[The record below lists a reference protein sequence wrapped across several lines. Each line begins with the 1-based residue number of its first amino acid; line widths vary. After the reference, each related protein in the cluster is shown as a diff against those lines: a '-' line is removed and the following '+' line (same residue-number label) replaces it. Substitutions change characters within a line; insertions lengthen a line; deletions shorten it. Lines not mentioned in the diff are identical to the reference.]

1 MNDLSILHAFKHMSV
16 ALMIVGPEG
25 EILRCNA
32 AASDLFGFTEN
43 ELIGR
48 SALNILPLASTAE
61 LNAFI
66 VPPRID
72 TVIKGMKG
80 CKKDGTLITLG
91 IQMTAWHESESGL
104 HHALVLRDISAELT
118 AEQNAKAALTR
129 ADNALIGARI
139 GIFEYSLPDRKI
151 VMSDM
156 SRALLEIDTLV
167 ERDILQTWAVRVH
180 PDDHDVAREPVLSC
194 ISGNTE
200 RAHSVYRYRANHNER
215 WRWIRT
221 DVAVSD
227 RNSEGKVVKVA
238 GAVTDISNEK
248 ETEQAFRRS
257 VAQFRSA
264 FRNATIGMA
273 IVGLNGEWLRVNPA
287 LCELLGF
294 SDAELLQTDFQTLTH
309 PDDLYEDLEKMEEL
323 KSGVISTYNVEKRFF
338 RSSGA
343 VMWGRLSV
351 GAVYDQDGNPEH
363 FVSQIV
369 DITEERRLSELK
381 NQFVSTVSH
390 ELRTP
395 LTSVLGA
402 LSLLTSMDEEPFS
415 DQAQRLLYIAE
426 QNGNRLHALINDTLD
441 FEKFSAR
448 QMRITL
454 SRHLIVPMVEE
465 SVLANTPLGERYR
478 VRFNVIAPKR
488 DLRGLTDPKRF
499 HQIMANLLS
508 NAAKFADEESIVD
521 IQVSNTSD
529 HILVSITNDGEGI
542 PMEFQDKIFKP
553 FSQATPSE
561 TRSRPG
567 TGLGLSI
574 VKHIVEQA
582 GGKIGFDSRNGG
594 PTTFWFTVP
603 LVHPQVV

>member
-1 MNDLSILHAFKHMSV
+1 MNDLSILHAFKHMPV
-16 ALMIVGPEG
+16 ALMIVGPDG
-25 EILRCNA
+25 GIIRCNA
-32 AASDLFGFTEN
+32 AASDLLGFTGN
-43 ELIGR
+43 ELIGH
-48 SALNILPLASTAE
+48 SAFNILPLSSIAE

-72 TVIKGMKG
+72 TVIKGIKG

-91 IQMTAWHESESGL
+91 IQMTAWNEAKTGL

-118 AEQNAKAALTR
+118 AEQNARAALTR
-129 ADNALIGARI
+129 ANNALIGARI
-139 GIFEYSLPDRKI
+139 GIFEYSLPDGKI
-151 VMSDM
+151 VLSDM
-156 SRALLEIDTLV
+156 SRALLEIDAPV
-167 ERDILQTWAVRVH
+167 EKDILEMWGARVH
-180 PDDHDVAREPVLSC
+180 PDDQEVAREPVLSC
-194 ISGNTE
+194 ISGETE
-200 RAHSVYRYRANHNER
+200 RAHSVYRYRAHESER

-221 DVAVSD
+221 DVAISD
-227 RNSEGKVVKVA
+227 RDSAGKVVKVA

-287 LCELLGF
+287 LCALLGF
-294 SDAELLQTDFQTLTH
+294 SDAELILTDFQTLTH
-309 PDDLYEDLEKMEEL
+309 PDDLNEDLEKMEEL
-323 KSGVISTYNVEKRFF
+323 KSGLISTYNVEKRFF
-338 RSSGA
+338 RSNGA

-369 DITEERRLSELK
+369 DITDERRLSELK

-402 LSLLTSMDEEPFS
+402 LSLLKSMDAEPFS

-454 SRHLIVPMVEE
+454 SRHLITPMVEE
-465 SVLANTPLGERYR
+465 SVLTNMPLGERYR
-478 VRFNVIAPKR
+478 VRFNVIAPDR
-488 DLRGLTDPKRF
+488 SLLGLTDPKRF

-508 NAAKFADEESIVD
+508 NAAKFADEESVVD
-521 IQVSNTSD
+521 VKVNKTSD
-529 HILVSITNDGEGI
+529 DVLVSITNDGEGI
-542 PMEFQDKIFKP
+542 PIEFQDHIFKP

-561 TRSRPG
+561 SRSRPG

-574 VKHIVEQA
+574 VKHIVEQT
-582 GGKIGFDSRNGG
+582 GGKIGFDSTAGE

-603 LVHPQVV
+603 LAYPQVV